1 MYISLKSSLLVFGLS
16 SLFGGVSARAADRG
30 AQVFKLCSYCH
41 GNSGE
46 GNPTIGAPSIAGL
59 PEWYIKRQLLNFR
72 SGARGAHPKDVAG
85 MRMYPMARTLNGE
98 ADIDLVTK
106 HVAALKPVE
115 SPQVVKGHVIAG
127 KKTYVVCATCHGQNA
142 EGNQTLN
149 APPLA
154 GHNDWYL
161 VKQLQNFKHKIR
173 AFDPARDPIGASM
186 APNAAGLSDEDML
199 NVVSYINTFKYT
211 SPAAASAGSS
221 APTQT
226 P

>member
-1 MYISLKSSLLVFGLS
+1 MYISLKSSLLILGLS
-16 SLFGGVSARAADRG
+16 SLFAGKLAAADRG
-30 AQVFKLCSYCH
+30 SQVFKLCSYCH
-41 GNSGE
+41 GDKGE
-46 GNPTIGAPSIAGL
+46 GNPTIGAPVIAGL
-59 PEWYIKRQLLNFR
+59 PEWYVKRQLLNFR

-98 ADIDLVTK
+98 ADIDLAAK
-106 HVAALKPVE
+106 HVAAMPKVDIE
-115 SPQVVKGHVIAG
+115 ATVKGHVISG

-149 APPLA
+149 APPLV
-154 GHNDWYL
+154 GLNDWYL
-161 VKQLQNFKHKIR
+161 LKQLQNFKHKIR

-186 APNAAGLSDEDML
+186 APNAAGLSDADML

-211 SPAAASAGSS
+211 SPQAASAAGSK